1 MQTFI
6 GTAGWSIPATH
17 AHAFVTEGAHLSRYA
32 AVMNAVEINSS
43 FHRPHRPKTY
53 ERWRATVGADFR
65 FSVKLPK
72 TITHELRLKGCKD
85 LISRFFEESAGLGTG
100 LKVVLA
106 QLPPSLAYDARVA
119 NSFFKSSAFSH
130 QGDDCLRTT
139 SCLVVHTP
147 SRRGVGGFESLTGSG
162 GSGKG
167 ARRFPSRWLEGI
179 TLLEAPWKPK
189 ALLLALLAGIPS
201 IPCIRNARWRLVHFR
216 QHHVGGCIG
225 QRAGVKSADVLVR
238 LRVGATIILIFGPGS
253 WIVIQRDIEVG
264 LGEAVGENKVTQSR
278 DPFRQSVLSVLGER
292 CCQCFLAP
300 KLDERLNCRRHIVPH
315 II

>member
-119 NSFFKSSAFSH
+119 NSFFKSLHSRTRATIVCEPRHASWFTPQVDVALADLKVSRVAADPVRAPGASLPGGWKGLRYWRLHGSPKLYYSPYSPEYLQSLASAMRD
-130 QGDDCLRTT
+130 GDWCIFDNTM
-139 SCLVVHTP
+139 
-147 SRRGVGGFESLTGSG
+147 SG
-162 GSGKG
+162 
-167 ARRFPSRWLEGI
+167 AALANALE
-179 TLLEAPWKPK
+179 LK
-189 ALLLALLAGIPS
+189 ALTS
-201 IPCIRNARWRLVHFR
+201 
-216 QHHVGGCIG
+216 
-225 QRAGVKSADVLVR
+225 
-238 LRVGATIILIFGPGS
+238 
-253 WIVIQRDIEVG
+253 
-264 LGEAVGENKVTQSR
+264 
-278 DPFRQSVLSVLGER
+278 
-292 CCQCFLAP
+292 
-300 KLDERLNCRRHIVPH
+300 
-315 II
+315 